1 MATHRAVLLSSTD
14 KPLSLEIVST
24 PKPSS
29 GQVLVTVLAVPVL
42 SYTRARLNGM
52 AQYPLPVPF
61 VPGVS
66 AIARVDVVGSD
77 ATSLAA
83 GQLVSVDP
91 MIRARDDVSGA
102 RGTSI
107 LLGFYAGLTTEAR
120 KLAETDWRHGS
131 WAEKLLV
138 PLENVSVLNE
148 DVLVKKKGISYAQLC
163 WINAL
168 LVPYGGCLAARVEPG
183 ETVIVCFATGHFGQ
197 CAIDVALGLGVG
209 RVVAVGRNPESLRVI
224 QEKFGA
230 HRVAIVALLGDA
242 EKDGRALREATP
254 GGAGADCFLDW
265 SPSAAATTASM
276 HIRASLSALKVG
288 GRAVLT
294 QK

>member
-1 MATHRAVLLSSTD
+1 
-14 KPLSLEIVST
+14 LSLEIVST

-29 GQVLVTVLAVPVL
+29 GQGLVTVLAVPVL
-42 SYTRARLNGM
+42 SCMRAVLNGS
-52 AQYPLPVPF
+52 AQYQRVLPVPF
-61 VPGVS
+61 VPSVS

-91 MIRARDDVSGA
+91 MIRARDDVTGA

-107 LLGFYAGLTTEAR
+107 LPGLHAGLTLEAR

-148 DVLVKKKGISYAQLC
+148 DVLVKQKCTSYAQLC
-163 WINAL
+163 RINGL
-168 LVPYGGCLAARVEPG
+168 LVPYGGWLAARVEPG